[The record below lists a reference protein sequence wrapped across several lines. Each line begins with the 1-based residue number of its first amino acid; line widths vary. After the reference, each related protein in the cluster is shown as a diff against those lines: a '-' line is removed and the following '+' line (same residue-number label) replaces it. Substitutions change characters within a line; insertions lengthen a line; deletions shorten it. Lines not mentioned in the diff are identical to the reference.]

1 MSALPSSF
9 ASMLTDLSD
18 LFGAFTSERRL
29 FELQGEG
36 AIGELLIEAWSL
48 RESFSQPWE
57 LTLSA
62 GQSSVSL
69 HVT

>member
-9 ASMLTDLSD
+9 ASTLTNLTDF
-18 LFGAFTSERRL
+18 FGAFTSERRL

-48 RESFSQPWE
+48 RE
-57 LTLSA
+57 
-62 GQSSVSL
+62 
-69 HVT
+69 